1 MLKKKV
7 SVRLQDY
14 NFCGHVKQKKICVNL
29 PKEYAEGGT
38 PIKIIVTGKTSN
50 NSEYLDFEFYD

>member
-7 SVRLQDY
+7 SGRLQDY

-38 PIKIIVTGKTSN
+38 PIEIIVTGKTSN
-50 NSEYLDFEFYD
+50 NSEY